1 MAKYPYIVKK
11 GSVWYP
17 AGTEVPDSVPNKE
30 NVSEEKQYTKTD
42 IHRMSTAELQNLAL
56 HQGIENAEQL
66 TGGELK
72 KLLFEK
78 FEF

>member
-1 MAKYPYIVKK
+1 MGEIAKHTVKINGK
-11 GSVWYP
+11 WYKAGEVLP
-17 AGTEVPDSVPNKE
+17 ALKE
-30 NVSEEKQYTKTD
+30 TVSEEKQYTKTD

-56 HQGIENAEQL
+56 QQGIEDAEQL

-78 FEF
+78 FGL